1 MVYPQAFDIVN
12 LEKDR
17 AAAAYNLLRKIAGAR
32 QILELVALLGL
43 ISWSTARVPAAATTA
58 AAHAAWISAHL
69 FNHRV
74 AFLIG
79 NAIVVLL
86 FLHFRR
92 SDAAAAGLYDGYI
105 GHSEAAEH
113 RGEPPPPPAREEPG
127 GAEGTVRRPP
137 PPPQSDDVAV
147 EMPPSDD
154 VAEVIE
160 RAVKQIKRF
169 ERTQSEKLR
178 REIGVRPQAVL
189 RRSESENRR
198 TAGDMERLSNEE
210 FRQTVDDFIDKH
222 WSKKTTMFEKYQLA
236 AI

>member
-1 MVYPQAFDIVN
+1 MVYPQTFDIVN

-43 ISWSTARVPAAATTA
+43 ISWSTARVPAAATKA
-58 AAHAAWISAHL
+58 AAHAAWVSAHL

-79 NAIVVLL
+79 NFIVVLL

-92 SDAAAAGLYDGYI
+92 SDAADAGIYDEYI
-105 GHSEAAEH
+105 RHSEAAEH
-113 RGEPPPPPAREEPG
+113 VGENPPPPAREEAGG
-127 GAEGTVRRPP
+127 GAPP
-137 PPPQSDDVAV
+137 SPSDDVAV
-147 EMPPSDD
+147 GMPPSDD

-178 REIGVRPQAVL
+178 REIRVRPQAVL

-222 WSKKTTMFEKYQLA
+222 WSKKTTMLEKYQLA
-236 AI
+236 AIYNGVN